1 VSQLALPFISRV
13 RDVPTPPAP
22 PAPPREAADAASGKE
37 SATRL
42 ALAIRDAT
50 NRAVALHV
58 TDNKRV
64 LISQKR
70 EGDRL
75 VVRLHHVFLRAEPAV
90 VAAVARYVHRRDPK
104 AGALIDAFL
113 SREHDYLRRSR
124 ARRET
129 TARPVGSVHDLDAI
143 LDEVASTHFDEPL
156 ALPRITWGKRSG
168 ARRKR
173 RSIQLGTYER
183 EEALIRIHPALDRDW
198 VPRSYVG
205 FIVYHELLHHVIPPV
220 ERAGRL
226 HVHTAEFR
234 KLERR
239 YANFDEARRFEK
251 ENLNR
256 LLAER

>member
-1 VSQLALPFISRV
+1 VSQLALPFFERV
-13 RDVPTPPAP
+13 PDEPTPNA
-22 PAPPREAADAASGKE
+22 PRELDLGSSKE
-37 SATRL
+37 RAKRL
-42 ALAIRDAT
+42 ASAIRDAT
-50 NRAVALHV
+50 SSAVSLHV

-70 EGDRL
+70 EGERL

-90 VAAVARYVHRRDPK
+90 VAALAKYVHRRDAK
-104 AGALIDAFL
+104 SGTLIDAFL
-113 SREHDYLRRSR
+113 SREQDYLRRSR

-129 TARPVGSVHDLDAI
+129 MARPLGNVHDLESI
-143 LDEVASTHFDEPL
+143 LGEVVRTHFDEEL

-168 ARRKR
+168 GKRRR

-183 EEALIRIHPALDRDW
+183 EEGLIRIHPALDRDW
-198 VPRSYVG
+198 VPRTYVG
-205 FIVYHELLHHVIPPV
+205 FIVYHELLHHLVPPV

-234 KLERR
+234 RLERR
-239 YANFDEARRFEK
+239 YAQFDEARRFEK

-256 LLAER
+256 LLRER

>member
-1 VSQLALPFISRV
+1 VSQLALPFLERV
-13 RDVPTPPAP
+13 RDVPTP
-22 PAPPREAADAASGKE
+22 EASLEPVGVGSGKE
-37 SATRL
+37 RARRI
-42 ALAIRDAT
+42 AAAIRDAT
-50 NRAVALHV
+50 SRAVALHV

-70 EGDRL
+70 DGERL

-90 VAAVARYVHRRDPK
+90 VSAIARYVHRRDEK

-113 SREHDYLRRSR
+113 SREQDYLRRSR

-129 TARPVGSVHDLDAI
+129 RARPLGEVHDLESI
-143 LDEVASTHFDEPL
+143 LDEVATTHFEEGL

-168 ARRKR
+168 AKRKR

-183 EEALIRIHPALDRDW
+183 EIALIRIHPALDRDW
-198 VPRSYVG
+198 VPRTYVA
-205 FIVYHELLHHVIPPV
+205 FIVYHELLHHLVPPV

-234 KLERR
+234 RLERR
-239 YANFDEARRFEK
+239 YAHYDEARRFEK

-256 LLAER
+256 LLREH

>member
-1 VSQLALPFISRV
+1 VSQLALPFLERI
-13 RDVPTPPAP
+13 RDVPTQ
-22 PAPPREAADAASGKE
+22 PAPPREWADVTSGKE
-37 SATRL
+37 CAKRL
-42 ALAIRDAT
+42 AAAIRDAT
-50 NRAVALHV
+50 RRAVALHV

-70 EGDRL
+70 DGDRI

-90 VAAVARYVHRRDPK
+90 IAAIARYVHRRDAA

-113 SREHDYLRRSR
+113 SREEDYLRRSR
-124 ARRET
+124 ARREIA
-129 TARPVGSVHDLDAI
+129 ARPLGSVHDLEAI
-143 LDEVASTHFDEPL
+143 LDEVVREHFAERPE
-156 ALPRITWGKRSG
+156 LPKITWGKRSG
-168 ARRKR
+168 AKRKR

-183 EEALIRIHPALDRDW
+183 EEGLIRIHPALDREW

-205 FIVYHELLHHVIPPV
+205 FIVYHELLHHLIPPV

-239 YANFDEARRFEK
+239 YAEYEQARRFERD
-251 ENLNR
+251 NLNR